1 MATNPFENL
10 QMDNSGVPP
19 VVNPFDSLPVPPPP
33 PRNETEAEFSSG
45 DWQALDALSGAA
57 VFIEGA
63 TLGWSDEAL
72 VGIQSLTESAFSD
85 KSLADIYAENKD
97 SYDAAIKDFRQRNPG
112 IAITAELVG
121 AIVSPISK
129 VGMGIRGAKSL
140 GGLVARGGVE
150 GAVAGVGSAERDSNL
165 LQAGLEG
172 ATFGA
177 GGTLVLGA
185 PAALLK
191 RRIETPLEQDGVFT
205 PITIAGGKGETSGG
219 LLQSFY
225 RGVVGPS
232 FGGGNIRVQ
241 EEAIVG
247 PLAQRQA
254 EAKKSFGKLVASNV
268 AEAGEAKTILKSN
281 ISKIDDT
288 GKAAK
293 ADIKD
298 AADEAKEIIKGNYS
312 LLLDKAEV
320 SGSVINRKTKEIL
333 KLTDELED
341 GFRIQAV
348 QNSLP
353 AGMPKRNVK
362 TIIEANTPN
371 EALYELEK
379 NWAEHGFK
387 AAKGR
392 SFRVNTDQLIKSMA
406 SRATKNDLAFFADSQ
421 DQVVKEI
428 QKATAL
434 LEDRLSKGR
443 ISGEDLT
450 NLRSNLGTKAATKSD
465 DGQGV
470 LQQMVYREMQSAI
483 DDVIMSQ
490 LKGKGL
496 ASYTADKTSWAS
508 SVVLKNAV
516 GKASTKAGRQGRF
529 NMDEWVQSIKENSV
543 RQARQG
549 GGPLRQEAEKVDS
562 IIKARTEDVT
572 SAALTLS
579 TKLTKR
585 RNREITRATN
595 KAKLEKVSIDKQ
607 NDALVKTISKDPEAV
622 NKIAAN
628 KQREAVLK
636 ESIDAG
642 EQQLSEINKLRTLE
656 NPSWFHQLAASGL
669 IGAPAA
675 LATGANPVVGAVGAI
690 GTSKVLTTPTTQKL
704 LAGQLPFQETAQK
717 AQFLGS
723 EALGTVPLAGGRAL
737 TGMLTGENGR

>member
-10 QMDNSGVPP
+10 QMDNSGLPP

-33 PRNETEAEFSSG
+33 PRNEAEAEFSSG
-45 DWQALDALSGAA
+45 DWQGLDALSGAA

-191 RRIETPLEQDGVFT
+191 KRIETPLEQDGVFT

-254 EAKKSFGKLVASNV
+254 EAKKSFDNLVASNV
-268 AEAGEAKTILKSN
+268 AEAKEAKDILKSN
-281 ISKIDDT
+281 ISKIDET
-288 GKAAK
+288 GKTAK
-293 ADIKD
+293 A
-298 AADEAKEIIKGNYS
+298 ASTEARNEAEEIIKGNYS

-320 SGSVINRKTKEIL
+320 SGSVINRKTKELL

-387 AAKGR
+387 AAKER

-421 DQVVKEI
+421 NQVVKEI

-450 NLRSNLGTKAATKSD
+450 NLRSNLGTKAATKAD

-470 LQQMVYREMQSAI
+470 LQQMVYREMQGAI

-490 LKGKGL
+490 LKGKG
-496 ASYTADKTSWAS
+496 
-508 SVVLKNAV
+508 
-516 GKASTKAGRQGRF
+516 
-529 NMDEWVQSIKENSV
+529 
-543 RQARQG
+543 
-549 GGPLRQEAEKVDS
+549 
-562 IIKARTEDVT
+562 
-572 SAALTLS
+572 
-579 TKLTKR
+579 
-585 RNREITRATN
+585 
-595 KAKLEKVSIDKQ
+595 
-607 NDALVKTISKDPEAV
+607 
-622 NKIAAN
+622 
-628 KQREAVLK
+628 
-636 ESIDAG
+636 
-642 EQQLSEINKLRTLE
+642 
-656 NPSWFHQLAASGL
+656 
-669 IGAPAA
+669 
-675 LATGANPVVGAVGAI
+675 
-690 GTSKVLTTPTTQKL
+690 
-704 LAGQLPFQETAQK
+704 
-717 AQFLGS
+717 
-723 EALGTVPLAGGRAL
+723 
-737 TGMLTGENGR
+737 

>member
-150 GAVAGVGSAERDSNL
+150 GAVAGVGAAERDSNL

-177 GGTLVLGA
+177 GGTLALGV

-205 PITIAGGKGETSGG
+205 PITLAGGKEETSGG
-219 LLQSFY
+219 ILQSFY

-232 FGGGNIRVQ
+232 FGGGDIRVQ

-254 EAKKSFGKLVASNV
+254 EAKKSFDKLIVSNV
-268 AEAGEAKTILKSN
+268 AEAKEAKDILENNISN
-281 ISKIDDT
+281 I
-288 GKAAK
+288 GKK
-293 ADIKD
+293 GKTEKENITEVR
-298 AADEAKEIIKGNYS
+298 DEAKEIIKGNYAP
-312 LLLDKAEV
+312 LLGN
-320 SGSVINRKTKEIL
+320 SGSVMNRKTKEIV

-353 AGMPKRNVK
+353 AEMPKRNVK

-379 NWAEHGFK
+379 NWAEHGFM

-421 DQVVKEI
+421 NQVVKEI
-428 QKATAL
+428 QKAAGL

-470 LQQMVYREMQSAI
+470 LQQMVYREMQGAI

-516 GKASTKAGRQGRF
+516 GKASAKAGRQGRF
-529 NMDEWVQSIKENSV
+529 KMDEWIQSIKENSV

-549 GGPLRQEAEKVDS
+549 GGPLRQEAEKVAS
-562 IIKARTEDVT
+562 IIKSRTEDVT
-572 SAALTLS
+572 SAAETLS

-585 RNREITRATN
+585 RDREITRATN
-595 KAKLEKVSIDKQ
+595 KAKLEKASIDKQ
-607 NDALVKTISKDPEAV
+607 NDALVKTISKDPDAV

-628 KQREAVLK
+628 KQREATLK
-636 ESIDAG
+636 EAIDAG
-642 EQQLSEINKLRTLE
+642 EKQLSEINKLRTLE

-669 IGAPAA
+669 VGAPAA
-675 LATGANPVVGAVGAI
+675 LATGSGPIAGAVGAV
-690 GTSKVLTTPTTQKL
+690 GTSKVLTTPTAQKL
-704 LAGQLPFQETAQK
+704 LAGQLPLQETAQK

>member
-33 PRNETEAEFSSG
+33 PRNEAEAEFSSG

-72 VGIQSLTESAFSD
+72 VGIQSLAESAFSD

-112 IAITAELVG
+112 IAMTAELVG

-150 GAVAGVGSAERDSNL
+150 GAVAGVGAAERDSNL

-177 GGTLVLGA
+177 GGTLALGV

-205 PITIAGGKGETSGG
+205 PITLAGGKGETSGG

-232 FGGGNIRVQ
+232 FGGGDIRVQ

-254 EAKKSFGKLVASNV
+254 EAKKSFDKLIISNV
-268 AEAGEAKTILKSN
+268 AEAKEAEDILKSN
-281 ISKIDDT
+281 ISKINET
-288 GKAAK
+288 GTAAK
-293 ADIKD
+293 ADITEVR
-298 AADEAKEIIKGNYS
+298 DEAKEIIKGNYAP
-312 LLLDKAEV
+312 LLGK
-320 SGSVINRKTKEIL
+320 SGSVMNRKTKEIV

-353 AGMPKRNVK
+353 AEMPKRNVK

-470 LQQMVYREMQSAI
+470 LQQMVYREMQGSI

-529 NMDEWVQSIKENSV
+529 TVDEWVQSIKENSV

-562 IIKARTEDVT
+562 IIKSRTKGVT
-572 SAALTLS
+572 NAALTLS
-579 TKLTKR
+579 KKLTKR
-585 RNREITRATN
+585 QNKEITRATN
-595 KAKLEKVSIDKQ
+595 KAKLEKASIDKQ

-628 KQREAVLK
+628 KQREATLK
-636 ESIDAG
+636 EAIDAG

-669 IGAPAA
+669 VGAPAA
-675 LATGANPVVGAVGAI
+675 LATGSNPIAGVVGAV
-690 GTSKVLTTPTTQKL
+690 GTSKVLTTPTAQKL
-704 LAGQLPFQETAQK
+704 LAGQLPLQETAQK